1 MANETMERHWKQS
14 HLSAGTQEYLD
25 QMYDLFLTNPEKLD
39 QYWIDYFSSLPVNL
53 LNPQKPYSG
62 VESSH
67 RQVIQQ
73 FKNFVHPSQSSDTS
87 SSFQQ
92 HLRQTKHI
100 RVSEL
105 INAYRVSGHK
115 KADIDPLQRMERSN
129 PADLELAY
137 HNLTDEDLSEY
148 FSVNDG
154 IFEGEPMT
162 LQSIIDAME
171 KTYCSSIGVEIMHIP
186 ELEERRWLQSQF
198 EPCQSSIK
206 LSEEEKKHLLRLL
219 TSAEGLETYLA
230 NRYPGAKRFG
240 LEGGESL
247 VPLLDTLIHRSGDD
261 FGVTEVVLG
270 MAHRGRLNVLVNILG
285 KKPADLFGEFEGKQ
299 IIQGSGD
306 VKYHQGFSSNVMTD
320 SGELHLAMA
329 FNPSHLEIVNPV
341 VNGSVRARQDRRGD
355 KKGDKVV
362 PILVHGDA
370 SFAGQGVVM
379 ENLQLSNLRGYRT
392 GGSVHVIV
400 NNQIGFT
407 TSDLRDVRSTEYCTD
422 VAKMVNLPIF
432 HVNGDDPEAVLL
444 AARIALDYR
453 MRFNKDVVIDLLC
466 YRRRGHNEA
475 DEPWVTQPR
484 MYSYIASQE
493 KVRTK
498 YSKQLIA
505 QGVITPEE
513 DTEVVNTYRQLLE
526 SGEAVTDSIVTE
538 PNSKLL
544 VDWTPYLNKAWHN
557 EFNVQVSKKKL
568 SSLGKKIYRLP
579 EGLTAHKQVKKIYD
593 DRLKMVEGKMPIN
606 WGCAEM
612 LSYAS
617 ILDEGYSVRM
627 TGQDCRRGTFAHRH
641 AVVHDQ
647 ANFDAWSPLRALEKA
662 GRRFHI
668 FDSFLSE
675 EAVLAYEYGYS
686 TTTPSTLVI
695 WEAQFGDFANNA
707 QVVIDQFITSG
718 ENKWQRLCGLVLLL
732 PHGFEGQGPEHSSAR
747 QERFLQMC
755 AEHNIQLCIP
765 TTPSQIFHLLRRQML
780 RTIRKPLVVM
790 TPKSLL
796 RHKDAVSSVNDLVKG
811 TFEQV
816 LDEVLSDIIDK
827 KAVKRIIISSGK
839 VYYDLLNARRERKI
853 YDTAL
858 IRIEQIYPYPTDTMK
873 EVLSGYPNATTIVWC
888 QEEPRNQG
896 AWHNSQHWTI
906 SVLEEVFGT
915 DKLHYA
921 GRESSAAPAVGS
933 TSVHQQQQLDLVNM
947 AFSVS

>member
-1 MANETMERHWKQS
+1 MANETMERHWQQS
-14 HLSAGTQEYLD
+14 HLSAGTQEYLG
-25 QMYDLFLTNPEKLD
+25 QMYDLFLSNPEKLD
-39 QYWIDYFSSLPVNL
+39 QYWIDYFSSLPVSL
-53 LNPQKPYSG
+53 LNPKKPHNPI
-62 VESSH
+62 ESSH

-73 FKNFVHPSQSSDTS
+73 FKNFVHPSQSADTS
-87 SSFQQ
+87 SSLQQ
-92 HLRQTKHI
+92 YLKQAKHT

-115 KADIDPLQRMERSN
+115 KADIDPLQRMERSK
-129 PADLELAY
+129 PADLELGY
-137 HNLTDEDLSEY
+137 HGLEPEDFSEY
-148 FSVNDG
+148 FSVNDS
-154 IFEGEPMT
+154 IFEGEPKT
-162 LQSIIDAME
+162 LQAIVDAME
-171 KTYCSSIGVEIMHIP
+171 ETYCSSIGIEIMHIP
-186 ELEERRWLQSQF
+186 ELEERRWLQNQF
-198 EPCQSSIK
+198 ESCHSSIE
-206 LSEEEKKHLLRLL
+206 LSTEEKNSLLRLL
-219 TSAEGLETYLA
+219 SAAEGLETYLA

-247 VPLLDTLIHRSGDD
+247 VPLLDTLIHRSGDN
-261 FGVTEVVLG
+261 FGVMEIVIG
-270 MAHRGRLNVLVNILG
+270 MAHRGRLNLLVNILG

-299 IIQGSGD
+299 VIQGSGD
-306 VKYHQGFSSNVMTD
+306 VKYHQGYSSNIMTK

-355 KKGDKVV
+355 KAGDKVV

-370 SFAGQGVVM
+370 SFSGQGVVM

-392 GGSVHVIV
+392 GGSVHVII

-422 VAKMVNLPIF
+422 VAKMVNVPIF

-444 AARIALDYR
+444 VARIALDYR
-453 MRFNKDVVIDLLC
+453 MRFHKDVVIDLLC

-493 KVRTK
+493 TVRTK

-505 QGVITPEE
+505 QSILTPEQ
-513 DTEVVNTYRQLLE
+513 DTEVVNSYRHLLE
-526 SGEAVTDSIVTE
+526 DGESVAASLVTE
-538 PNSKLL
+538 TNSKLL
-544 VDWTPYLNKAWHN
+544 VDWTPYLNNTWSD
-557 EFNVQVSKKKL
+557 EFNIRINKRKL
-568 SSLGKKIYRLP
+568 SSLGKKVYQLP
-579 EGLTAHKQVKKIYD
+579 KGLTAQKQVKKIYE
-593 DRLKMVEGKMPIN
+593 DRLKMVEGKVPIN

-612 LSYAS
+612 LAYAS
-617 ILDEGYSVRM
+617 VLDGGYSVRM
-627 TGQDCRRGTFAHRH
+627 TGQDCRRGTFSHRH
-641 AVVHDQ
+641 AVIHDQ
-647 ANFDAWSPLRALEKA
+647 VNFDVWSPLRALEKE
-662 GRRFHI
+662 GQRFHI

-675 EAVLAYEYGYS
+675 AAVLAYEYGYA
-686 TTTPSTLVI
+686 TTTPSSLVI

-747 QERFLQMC
+747 QERYLQMC
-755 AEHNIQLCIP
+755 AEHNVQLCVP
-765 TTPSQIFHLLRRQML
+765 TTPSQIFHLLRRQVL
-780 RTIRKPLVVM
+780 RTIRKPLIVM

-796 RHKDAVSSVNDLVKG
+796 RHKDAVSSVDDLTKG
-811 TFEQV
+811 TFEPV
-816 LDEVLSDIIDK
+816 LDEVLNDVIDK

-839 VYYDLLNARRERKI
+839 VYYDLLNARRDRKI

-858 IRIEQIYPYPTDTMK
+858 IRIEQIYPYPTNIMK
-873 EVLSGYPNATTIVWC
+873 EILSGYPNVTTVVWC

-896 AWHNSQHWTI
+896 AWYNSQHWTI
-906 SVLEEVFGT
+906 SVLKEVFGSGQ
-915 DKLHYA
+915 LHYA

-933 TSVHQQQQLDLVNM
+933 TSVHQQQQIDLVDM